1 MKEKRQK
8 HDWDRKAAKRKSHNV
23 VRSHYVFLLF
33 ICLVLMFVGLE
44 YNQSTAIFDEFSSTE
59 QINSIASGAI
69 VTERATD
76 VFDDMLNG
84 RYSTADKRAEKK
96 VEKYRKDTK
105 KGDVL
110 GRSRGAFA
118 SLVNSISSGQLY
130 VQLALALKNLS
141 HSKDVATVVLIL
153 LFSMVFLSI
162 SIFIKIPI
170 TAVVRRIFLEARTYK
185 KVPVHDAVFIQST
198 HRWFRV
204 CRVLILDYIVETLL
218 WFTII
223 GGIWAYFTYAM
234 VPYIVAENPDI
245 KPLEAMRLS
254 RRMMKGHRWEYF
266 VLNVTFIPW
275 YLLAAFTIGVSD
287 MLYAVPYR
295 IAVYTEYYTHLREC
309 AKLDKVE
316 GADRLNDACLFEH
329 APAEEVHEA
338 YKDIKSVKEYTD
350 THHVELKSW
359 QKFFIKN
366 FGVWLGST
374 AEKNEY
380 QKIES
385 MRFRAEKEQDVIS
398 GDAYPRRLNPLYDEK
413 SVDLEGTVSAFRCY
427 TVWSLILMFFAF
439 SFVGWAWEV
448 SLHLI
453 TDGVFVNRGTMHGPW
468 LPIYGFGAIYILV
481 FLNRFRK
488 NVFVQFAGAVVLS
501 GFVEYMTSWYL
512 EVTKGMRWWDYTG
525 YFLNL
530 NGRICGEGLL
540 IFGLGGIAVVY
551 LIAPLL
557 DEQISKIKGRPL
569 IAACLI
575 LLAAYNIDG
584 IYTKSHPNVGK
595 GITDYTAYEETD
607 TKGTPDKAPEG
618 SSYDLRLY

>member
-1 MKEKRQK
+1 MEENDQKRR
-8 HDWDRKAAKRKSHNV
+8 WDRKSAKKNSHKV

-33 ICLVLMFVGLE
+33 ICLILMFIGLE
-44 YNQSTAIFDEFSSTE
+44 YNQSTAIFNEFSGTE
-59 QINSIASGAI
+59 QINSVASGAL
-69 VTERATD
+69 VKEKATD
-76 VFDDMLNG
+76 VLSDMLEG
-84 RYSTADKRAEKK
+84 RYKTADKKAEKK
-96 VEKYRKDTK
+96 VEEYQQETK

-118 SLVNSISSGQLY
+118 SLVNSVSSGQIF
-130 VQLALALKNLS
+130 VQIALALKNLS
-141 HSKDVATVVLIL
+141 HSKDVATLLLIL
-153 LFSMVFLSI
+153 IFGV
-162 SIFIKIPI
+162 IFIGIWMFVKVPI
-170 TAVVRRIFLEARTYK
+170 SAVTRRVFLEARTYK
-185 KVPVHDAVFIQST
+185 KIPVHDAVFIQST

-204 CRVLILDYIVETLL
+204 CRVPLLDYIVEVVL
-218 WFTII
+218 WFTVI
-223 GGIWAYFTYAM
+223 GGIWAYFTYCQ

-245 KPLEAMRLS
+245 KPVEAMRLS

-266 VLNVTFIPW
+266 VLIVTFIPW
-275 YLLAAFTIGVSD
+275 YILASLTIGVSD
-287 MLYAVPYR
+287 MLYGVPYR
-295 IAVYTEYYTHLREC
+295 IAVFTEYYAYLREC
-309 AKLDKVE
+309 AKQDGIE
-316 GADRLNDACLFEH
+316 GADRLDDTYLFEK
-329 APAEEVHEA
+329 APEEDVLEA
-338 YKDIKSVKEYTD
+338 YKDIKSVKEYAD

-374 AEKNEY
+374 AEKNDY

-385 MRFRAEKEQDVIS
+385 MRFKAEKEQDVIN
-398 GDAYPRRLNPLYDEK
+398 GDAYPRRLHPLYDAK

-468 LPIYGFGAIYILV
+468 LPIYGFGAIYILI

-512 EVTKGMRWWDYTG
+512 EMSKGMRWWDYTG

-557 DEQISKIKGRPL
+557 DEQISRIKGRPL

-595 GITDYTAYEETD
+595 GITDYTAYEETE
-607 TKGTPDKAPEG
+607 TPDTAPEG

>member
-1 MKEKRQK
+1 MEENDQKRR
-8 HDWDRKAAKRKSHNV
+8 WDRKSAKKNSHKV

-33 ICLVLMFVGLE
+33 ICLILMFIGLE
-44 YNQSTAIFDEFSSTE
+44 YNQSTAIFNEFSGTE
-59 QINSIASGAI
+59 QINSVASGAL
-69 VTERATD
+69 VKEKATD
-76 VFDDMLNG
+76 VLSDMLEG
-84 RYSTADKRAEKK
+84 RYKTADKKAEKK
-96 VEKYRKDTK
+96 VEEYQQETK

-118 SLVNSISSGQLY
+118 SLVNSVSSGQIF
-130 VQLALALKNLS
+130 VQIALALKNLS
-141 HSKDVATVVLIL
+141 HSKDVATLLLIL
-153 LFSMVFLSI
+153 IFGV
-162 SIFIKIPI
+162 IFIGIWMFVKVPI
-170 TAVVRRIFLEARTYK
+170 SAVTRRVFLEARTYK
-185 KVPVHDAVFIQST
+185 KIPVHDAVFIQST

-204 CRVLILDYIVETLL
+204 CRVLVLDYIVEVVL
-218 WFTII
+218 WFTVI
-223 GGIWAYFTYAM
+223 GGIWAYFTYCQ

-245 KPLEAMRLS
+245 KPVEAMRLS

-266 VLNVTFIPW
+266 VLIVTFIPW
-275 YLLAAFTIGVSD
+275 YILASLTIGVSD
-287 MLYAVPYR
+287 MLYGVPYR
-295 IAVYTEYYTHLREC
+295 IAVFTEYYAYLREC
-309 AKLDKVE
+309 AKQDGIE
-316 GADRLNDACLFEH
+316 GADRLDDTYLFEK
-329 APAEEVHEA
+329 APEEDVLEA
-338 YKDIKSVKEYTD
+338 YKDIKSVKEYAD

-374 AEKNEY
+374 AEKNDY

-385 MRFRAEKEQDVIS
+385 MRFKAEKEQDVIN
-398 GDAYPRRLNPLYDEK
+398 GDAYPRRLHPLYDAK

-468 LPIYGFGAIYILV
+468 LPIYGFGAIYILI

-512 EVTKGMRWWDYTG
+512 EMSKGMRWWDYTG

-557 DEQISKIKGRPL
+557 DEQISRIKGRPL

-595 GITDYTAYEETD
+595 GITDYTAYEETE
-607 TKGTPDKAPEG
+607 TPDTAPEG